1 MSSDLELQTAEQLRL
16 AQATGRAEDDLFDAN
31 PWYEWGPYLS
41 ERAWGTVR

>member
-31 PWYEWGPYLS
+31 PWYEWGP
-41 ERAWGTVR
+41 